1 MKSQAAEVSR
11 YAINGLI
18 ATAVHYGVL
27 TANLSLLELESAG
40 LANFIAA
47 IFGIATSF
55 LGSRYYVFNRTTGSI
70 VQQMLKFSGLYGVIA
85 ALHGLLLF
93 VWTDWHGMDY
103 RLGFLLATVMQ
114 VSLSYLGNKLL
125 VFKA

>member
-27 TANLSLLELESAG
+27 TANLSLLRFESAG
-40 LANFIAA
+40 LANFVAA
-47 IFGIATSF
+47 IFGITMSF
-55 LGSRYYVFNRTTGSI
+55 LGSRYFVFERSSESI
-70 VQQMLKFSGLYGVIA
+70 LQQAVKFSGLYGAIA
-85 ALHGLLLF
+85 VLHGLILW
-93 VWTDWHGMDY
+93 VWTDWQGLDY
-103 RLGFLLATVMQ
+103 RTGFLLATCLQ
-114 VSLSYLGNKLL
+114 VSLSYLGNKFL

>member
-11 YAINGLI
+11 YVINGLA

-27 TANLSLLELESAG
+27 TVNLSQFDFKSAG

-47 IFGIATSF
+47 VFGIATSF
-55 LGSRYYVFNRTTGSI
+55 LGSRYYVFNRATEGI
-70 VQQMLKFSGLYGVIA
+70 RQQSLKFIALYGAIA

-93 VWTDWHGMDY
+93 VWTDWYSLDY
-103 RLGFLLATVMQ
+103 RMGFLFATVMQ
-114 VSLSYLGNKLL
+114 MSLSYLGNKFL
-125 VFKA
+125 VFKV